1 MRWYEQ
7 KDHQPKVAL
16 GKVGKP
22 HKKVFYQYL
31 AFLIDTTF
39 KVDNAELRRTAPGAK
54 VSCRNFS
61 YAPPPPPPQHGKKTT
76 FLNYLIV
83 LVLKVKFSK

>member
-1 MRWYEQ
+1 MYWYMRWYEQ

-61 YAPPPPPPQHGKKTT
+61 YATPPLPNMVKKQH
-76 FLNYLIV
+76 FLIIL
-83 LVLKVKFSK
+83 LF